1 MRTELVTTLKRKA
14 TEIIA
19 EVEAERDPVLI
30 TQHGR
35 PAAYL
40 VDVETYEDTQRR
52 LAILEGIARAAEAS
66 VLSTPPRNR
75 NVVGQAFRLRIPEGT
90 AIHYALTNPAEL
102 LASVR
107 RLAGPRVAEDA
118 LAHIRLWEQIYE
130 PPQEDAE

>member
-52 LAILEGIARAAEAS
+52 LAILEGIARGERAVEEGRVVSRAEARKRMARW
-66 VLSTPPRNR
+66 LS
-75 NVVGQAFRLRIPEGT
+75 
-90 AIHYALTNPAEL
+90 
-102 LASVR
+102 
-107 RLAGPRVAEDA
+107 
-118 LAHIRLWEQIYE
+118 
-130 PPQEDAE
+130 